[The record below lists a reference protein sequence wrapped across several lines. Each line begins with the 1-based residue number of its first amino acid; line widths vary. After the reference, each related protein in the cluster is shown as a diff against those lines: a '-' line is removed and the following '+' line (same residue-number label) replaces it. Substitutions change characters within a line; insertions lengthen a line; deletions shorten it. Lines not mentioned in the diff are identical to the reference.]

1 MVIDVHGHVSAPESL
16 YAYNPL
22 AARLY
27 ESWLF
32 TPQAAK
38 VIATEGA
45 YSALRGSPS
54 PTGLPSYG
62 SINFLKPIPFSQ
74 VESADNGA
82 IQAAKKYWGG

>member
-1 MVIDVHGHVSAPESL
+1 M
-16 YAYNPL
+16 
-22 AARLY
+22 
-27 ESWLF
+27 
-32 TPQAAK
+32 
-38 VIATEGA
+38 IATEGA

-62 SINFLKPIPFSQ
+62 SINVLRPIPFSQ